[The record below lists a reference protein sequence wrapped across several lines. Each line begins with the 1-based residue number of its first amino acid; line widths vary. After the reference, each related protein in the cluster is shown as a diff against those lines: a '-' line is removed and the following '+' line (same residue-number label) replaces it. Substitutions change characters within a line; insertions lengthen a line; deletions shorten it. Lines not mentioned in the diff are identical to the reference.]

1 MYHTHAILTNFA
13 KISLKLIDEGCRENG
28 SKNQAGYRNSIRKY
42 RRMMDLSQEQLAALM
57 RKRGCT
63 TTRSS
68 LSRIELGSYNI
79 KASELIAI
87 CDILGVSP
95 NKLIQK

>member
-1 MYHTHAILTNFA
+1 MRGVERMAQKIRQDIAIGPN
-13 KISLKLIDEGCRENG
+13 
-28 SKNQAGYRNSIRKY
+28 IRKY